1 MNEFYVGYVSKAPAG
16 ISRRIR
22 AVVIALMAIAVM
34 GAFTF
39 ASVQRTFAPAIFEY
53 GKQRSFEGIIERK
66 PFPTLLVKRPG
77 SPDFGSSRYLLV
89 AEGKHGVDE
98 EVSAFEGKSVRLKGK
113 LIYRGNQAMIEVTK
127 GSVSVAGSAE
137 APPAAEKMLGVFELN
152 GEIVDGKCYLG
163 VMNPGSG
170 KVHRDCAARCLS
182 GGVPILFATN
192 DFRGEPAILQLTD
205 SNQKPLPK
213 TTFLD
218 RVGQPV
224 RLKGTVVQ
232 NDDTL
237 IFEIDPSGISEL
249 RSRLSKRKPATF

>member
-1 MNEFYVGYVSKAPAG
+1 MNEFYLGFLPKAPAG
-16 ISRRIR
+16 ISRLIR
-22 AVVIALMAIAVM
+22 AVVIALMAIAII

-39 ASVQRTFAPAIFEY
+39 AAVQRTFAPAIFEY

-77 SPDFGSSRYLLV
+77 SPDLGSSHYLLV
-89 AEGKHGVDE
+89 AEGKHGADE
-98 EVSAFEGKSVRLKGK
+98 EVSTFEGKSVRLKGT
-113 LIYRGNQAMIEVTK
+113 LIYRGNQTMIEVTK
-127 GSVSVAGSAE
+127 GSISVAGSAE
-137 APPAAEKMLGVFELN
+137 APRAAERMLGVFELN

-192 DFRGEPAILQLTD
+192 NFQGEPAVLQLTD

-213 TTFLD
+213 AAFLD
-218 RVGQPV
+218 HVGQPV
-224 RLKGTVVQ
+224 RLKGTVVE
-232 NDDTL
+232 NGETL
-237 IFEIDPSGISEL
+237 ILEIDPSGITVL
-249 RSRLSKRKPATF
+249 R

>member
-1 MNEFYVGYVSKAPAG
+1 MNEFYVGYLPKAPAG
-16 ISRRIR
+16 ISRMIR
-22 AVVIALMAIAVM
+22 AVVIALIAIAVI

-39 ASVQRTFAPAIFEY
+39 AAVQRTFAPAIFEY

-77 SPDFGSSRYLLV
+77 SPDFGSSHYLLV
-89 AEGKHGVDE
+89 AEGKHGADE
-98 EVSAFEGKSVRLKGK
+98 EVSAFEGKSVRLKGT
-113 LIYRGNQAMIEVTK
+113 LIYRGNQTMIEVTK
-127 GSVSVAGSAE
+127 GSISVAGSAE
-137 APPAAEKMLGVFELN
+137 ALPAAEKILGTFELS

-213 TTFLD
+213 AAFLD
-218 RVGQPV
+218 YVGQPV
-224 RLKGTVVQ
+224 RLKGTVVE
-232 NDDTL
+232 NGDTL
-237 IFEIDPSGISEL
+237 IFEIDPSSITPL
-249 RSRLSKRKPATF
+249 Q

>member
-1 MNEFYVGYVSKAPAG
+1 MNEFYVGYVPKAPAG

-22 AVVIALMAIAVM
+22 AVVIALMAIAVI

-66 PFPTLLVKRPG
+66 TFPTLLVKRPG
-77 SPDFGSSRYLLV
+77 SPDSGSSHYLLV
-89 AEGKHGVDE
+89 AEGKHGADD
-98 EVSAFEGKSVRLKGK
+98 EVSAFEGKSVRLKGT
-113 LIYRGNQAMIEVTK
+113 LIYRGNQTMIEVVR
-127 GSVSVAGSAE
+127 GSISVEGTAE
-137 APPAAEKMLGVFELN
+137 ALPAAEKMLGTFELS

-192 DFRGEPAILQLTD
+192 NFRGEPAVLQLTD
-205 SNQKPLPK
+205 SDQKPLAK
-213 TTFLD
+213 ATFLD
-218 RVGQPV
+218 QVGQPV
-224 RLKGTVVQ
+224 RLKGTVVE
-232 NDDTL
+232 NGDTL
-237 IFEIDPSGISEL
+237 IFEVDPSGISE
-249 RSRLSKRKPATF
+249 SR

>member
-1 MNEFYVGYVSKAPAG
+1 MNEFYVGYVPKAPAG

-39 ASVQRTFAPAIFEY
+39 ACVQRTFAPAMFEY
-53 GKQRSFEGIIERK
+53 GKQRSFEGIIERR

-77 SPDFGSSRYLLV
+77 SPDSGSSHYLLV
-89 AEGKHGVDE
+89 AEGKHGADD
-98 EVSAFEGKSVRLKGK
+98 EVSEFEGKSVRLKGS
-113 LIYRGNQAMIEVTK
+113 LIYRGNQTMIEVVK
-127 GSVSVAGSAE
+127 GSILVEGAGE
-137 APPAAEKMLGVFELN
+137 ALPSAEKMLGVFELD

-182 GGVPILFATN
+182 GGIPILFATN
-192 DFRGEPAILQLTD
+192 NFRGEPAVLQLTD
-205 SNQKPLPK
+205 SDQKPLPK
-213 TTFLD
+213 ATFLD
-218 RVGQPV
+218 HVGQPV
-224 RLKGTVVQ
+224 RLKGTVVE

-237 IFEIDPSGISEL
+237 IFEINPSGISEL
-249 RSRLSKRKPATF
+249 R

>member
-1 MNEFYVGYVSKAPAG
+1 MNEFYVGYLPKAPAG
-16 ISRRIR
+16 ISRLIH
-22 AVVIALMAIAVM
+22 AVVIGLIAIAVI

-39 ASVQRTFAPAIFEY
+39 AYVQRTFAPAIFEY

-77 SPDFGSSRYLLV
+77 FPDPGSLHYLLV
-89 AEGKHGVDE
+89 GEGKHGADD
-98 EVSAFEGKSVRLKGK
+98 EVSDFEGKSVRLKGT
-113 LIYRGNQAMIEVTK
+113 LIYRGNQTMIEVTK

-205 SNQKPLPK
+205 SNQQPLPK
-213 TTFLD
+213 AAFLD
-218 RVGQPV
+218 HVGQPV
-224 RLKGTVVQ
+224 RLKGTVVE
-232 NDDTL
+232 NGDTL
-237 IFEIDPSGISEL
+237 IFEIDPSGIGEL
-249 RSRLSKRKPATF
+249 R

>member
-77 SPDFGSSRYLLV
+77 SPDSGSSHYLLV
-89 AEGKHGVDE
+89 AERKHGADD
-98 EVSAFEGKSVRLKGK
+98 EVSEFEGKSVRLKGT
-113 LIYRGNQAMIEVTK
+113 LIYRGNQTMIEVVK
-127 GSVSVAGSAE
+127 GSISVAGSAE
-137 APPAAEKMLGVFELN
+137 ALPAAVKTFGVFELD

-170 KVHRDCAARCLS
+170 KVHRDCATRCLS

-192 DFRGEPAILQLTD
+192 NFRGEPGVLQLTD
-205 SNQKPLPK
+205 SDQKPLAK
-213 TTFLD
+213 AAFLD
-218 RVGQPV
+218 HVGQPV
-224 RLKGTVVQ
+224 RLKGTVVE
-232 NDDTL
+232 NGDTL
-237 IFEIDPSGISEL
+237 IFEIDPAGITQL
-249 RSRLSKRKPATF
+249 R

>member
-1 MNEFYVGYVSKAPAG
+1 MNEFYVGYVPKAPAG
-16 ISRRIR
+16 ISRMIR
-22 AVVIALMAIAVM
+22 AVVIALIAIAII

-39 ASVQRTFAPAIFEY
+39 AAVQRTFAPAIFEY

-66 PFPTLLVKRPG
+66 PFPTLLVKRP
-77 SPDFGSSRYLLV
+77 DFGSSHYLLV
-89 AEGKHGVDE
+89 AEGKHGADE
-98 EVSAFEGKSVRLKGK
+98 EVSAFEGKSVRLKGT
-113 LIYRGNQAMIEVTK
+113 LIYRGNQTMIEVTK
-127 GSVSVAGSAE
+127 GSISVAGSAE

-192 DFRGEPAILQLTD
+192 NFRGEPAVLQLMD
-205 SNQKPLPK
+205 SGRKPLPK
-213 TTFLD
+213 AAFLEH
-218 RVGQPV
+218 VGQPV
-224 RLKGTVVQ
+224 RIKGTVLE

-237 IFEIDPSGISEL
+237 VL
-249 RSRLSKRKPATF
+249 

>member
-77 SPDFGSSRYLLV
+77 SPDSRSSHYLLV
-89 AEGKHGVDE
+89 AEGKHGADDE
-98 EVSAFEGKSVRLKGK
+98 VFEFEGKSVRLKGT
-113 LIYRGNQAMIEVTK
+113 LIYRGSQTMIEVVK
-127 GSVSVAGSAE
+127 GSISVAGSAE
-137 APPAAEKMLGVFELN
+137 ALPAAAKTLGVFELD

-192 DFRGEPAILQLTD
+192 NFRGEPGVLQLTD
-205 SNQKPLPK
+205 SDQKPLAK
-213 TTFLD
+213 AAFLD
-218 RVGQPV
+218 HVGQPV
-224 RLKGTVVQ
+224 RLKGTVVK
-232 NDDTL
+232 NGDTL
-237 IFEIDPSGISEL
+237 IFKIDPSGISEL
-249 RSRLSKRKPATF
+249 R

>member
-77 SPDFGSSRYLLV
+77 SPDSGSSHYLLV
-89 AEGKHGVDE
+89 AEGKHGADDE
-98 EVSAFEGKSVRLKGK
+98 VFEFEGKSVRLKGT
-113 LIYRGNQAMIEVTK
+113 LIYRGSQTMIEVVK
-127 GSVSVAGSAE
+127 GSISVAGSAE
-137 APPAAEKMLGVFELN
+137 ALPAAVKTLGVFELD

-182 GGVPILFATN
+182 GGVPILFATSN
-192 DFRGEPAILQLTD
+192 FRGEPGVLQLTD
-205 SNQKPLPK
+205 SDQKPLAK
-213 TTFLD
+213 AAFLD
-218 RVGQPV
+218 HVGQPL
-224 RLKGTVVQ
+224 RLKGTVVK
-232 NDDTL
+232 NGDTL
-237 IFEIDPSGISEL
+237 IFKIDPSGISEL
-249 RSRLSKRKPATF
+249 R

>member
-1 MNEFYVGYVSKAPAG
+1 MNEFYVGYVSQAPAG

-53 GKQRSFEGIIERK
+53 GKQRGFEGIIERK

-77 SPDFGSSRYLLV
+77 SPDSGSSRYLLV
-89 AEGKHGVDE
+89 AEGKHGADD
-98 EVSAFEGKSVRLKGK
+98 EVSEFEGKSVRLKGT
-113 LIYRGNQAMIEVTK
+113 LIYRGNQTMIEVVK
-127 GSVSVAGSAE
+127 GSISVAGSAE
-137 APPAAEKMLGVFELN
+137 ALPAAVKTLGVFELD

-192 DFRGEPAILQLTD
+192 NFRGEPGVLQLTD
-205 SNQKPLPK
+205 SDQKPLAK
-213 TTFLD
+213 AAFLD
-218 RVGQPV
+218 YVGQPV
-224 RLKGTVVQ
+224 RLKGTVVE
-232 NDDTL
+232 NGDTL
-237 IFEIDPSGISEL
+237 IFEIDPAGITQV
-249 RSRLSKRKPATF
+249 R

>member
-77 SPDFGSSRYLLV
+77 SRDSGSSHYLLV
-89 AEGKHGVDE
+89 GEGKHGADD
-98 EVSAFEGKSVRLKGK
+98 EVSEFEGKSVRLKGT
-113 LIYRGNQAMIEVTK
+113 LIHRGNQTMIEVVK
-127 GSVSVAGSAE
+127 GSISVAGSAE
-137 APPAAEKMLGVFELN
+137 ALPAAVKTLGVFELD

-163 VMNPGSG
+163 VMNPGNG

-182 GGVPILFATN
+182 GGVPLLFATN
-192 DFRGEPAILQLTD
+192 NFRGEPGVLQLTD
-205 SNQKPLPK
+205 SDQKPLAK
-213 TTFLD
+213 AAFLD
-218 RVGQPV
+218 QVGQPV
-224 RLKGTVVQ
+224 RIKGTVVE
-232 NDDTL
+232 NGD
-237 IFEIDPSGISEL
+237 
-249 RSRLSKRKPATF
+249 